1 MQLTNVEGVVR
12 ISELG
17 RQAGVPVATIK
28 YYQREGLLPPGT
40 STAPRQAT
48 YGDAHLHRL
57 RLIRTLR
64 EVGGVEIERVRRVI
78 AAIDADDLSRH
89 DLFGVAARALET
101 APERD
106 EPAPDVVAARAE
118 VDEFVDGRGWE
129 VRTDAASRR
138 ELAGALVALR
148 RLGRDYGTEIFGPY
162 ADVADRMAAW
172 EVRTIPAGEEPGVAV
187 ERMVVG
193 TVIFE
198 RILNALRRMAQEHHS
213 GKVLSGS

>member
-1 MQLTNVEGVVR
+1 MSRNPVR
-12 ISELG
+12 ISELS

-28 YYQREGLLPPGT
+28 YYLREGLLPPGT
-40 STAPRQAT
+40 PTAPRQAD
-48 YGDAHLHRL
+48 YGETHLHRL

-64 EVGGVEIERVRRVI
+64 EVGGLEIERVRRVVD
-78 AAIDADDLSRH
+78 AIDADDLSRH
-89 DLFGVAARALET
+89 ELFGVAARALEPLPPRGE
-101 APERD
+101 PED
-106 EPAPDVVAARAE
+106 DILAARAE
-118 VDEFVDGRGWE
+118 VDAFVDRRGWE
-129 VRTDAASRR
+129 VRGDAASRR
-138 ELAGALVALR
+138 ELADALVALR

-172 EVRTIPAGEEPGVAV
+172 EVRTIPGGEEPGVAV

-213 GKVLSGS
+213 GEVLSDR

>member
-1 MQLTNVEGVVR
+1 MSRLSVR

-17 RQAGVPVATIK
+17 RQAGIPVATIK

-40 STAPRQAT
+40 STTPRRAD
-48 YGDAHLHRL
+48 YGDLHLHRL

-64 EVGGVEIERVRRVI
+64 EIGGLEIERVRRVI
-78 AAIDADDLSRH
+78 DAIDADDLTLH
-89 DLFGVAARALET
+89 DLFGVTARALE
-101 APERD
+101 PIPPVD
-106 EPAPDVVAARAE
+106 EPPDDVRIAREE
-118 VDEFVDGRGWE
+118 VDDFVEGRGWL
-129 VRTDAASRR
+129 VRADAASRR
-138 ELAGALVALR
+138 ELADALVALR

-172 EVRTIPAGEEPGVAV
+172 EVRTIPTGDEPGVAV

-193 TVIFE
+193 TIIFE

-213 GKVLSGS
+213 GEVLSRS